1 MVSCAISLFH
11 AHPPIFIWP
20 YKYTPRES
28 SSSSQHNPLSNQ
40 TFVAYTSTL
49 SLPLFTCPH
58 FRCVHFATF
67 QPSVKVSSSSSIA
80 AMDSVMALGTAK
92 PVVIFTKNSLCCM
105 SHSIKTLISSYG
117 ASPTVYE
124 LDEMPNGEQME
135 KALPILGCP
144 NLPAYS

>member
-1 MVSCAISLFH
+1 
-11 AHPPIFIWP
+11 
-20 YKYTPRES
+20 
-28 SSSSQHNPLSNQ
+28 
-40 TFVAYTSTL
+40 
-49 SLPLFTCPH
+49 
-58 FRCVHFATF
+58 
-67 QPSVKVSSSSSIA
+67 
-80 AMDSVMALGTAK
+80 MDSVMTLGTAK

-144 NLPAYS
+144 NLPAVFIGKKLVGGAREIMSLQVRGELSDLLIEAKAIFFWNKK